1 MLHNCPKG
9 KNFHWWCFL
18 CLLVLFLF
26 PVVLVVRLWLAVLRL
41 PLFRVVGV
49 VRPLALLGVLWL
61 LLVLLHFPLL
71 FPHPLQLVGVRVVA
85 RPVLSVVVGV
95 CNMLYQYNQSEMYT
109 DKDLKELRKYQDKNM
124 SCKGNDSRAELIN
137 DKCDYLI
144 MELLKLQAI
153 ISEPQLTAEQQKSY
167 NQRKQICN
175 TIWKQL
181 KRFNCGYDY
190 YIIRRNCNKIY
201 NEWRNNND

>member
-1 MLHNCPKG
+1 MH
-9 KNFHWWCFL
+9 
-18 CLLVLFLF
+18 
-26 PVVLVVRLWLAVLRL
+26 
-41 PLFRVVGV
+41 LFRVVGV
-49 VRPLALLGVLWL
+49 VRPLALRGVRWL
-61 LLVLLHFPLL
+61 LLVLLPFPLL
-71 FPHPLQLVGVRVVA
+71 FPRLLPLAVVQVVA

-124 SCKGNDSRAELIN
+124 CCKGNDSRAELIN

-144 MELLKLQAI
+144 MELLQLQAI

-167 NQRKQICN
+167 NQRKQISN

-201 NEWRNNND
+201 KEWRNNND

>member
-1 MLHNCPKG
+1 M
-9 KNFHWWCFL
+9 
-18 CLLVLFLF
+18 VLFLF
-26 PVVLVVRLWLAVLRL
+26 PVVLVVRWLSVVRRL

-61 LLVLLHFPLL
+61 LLVLLPFPLL
-71 FPHPLQLVGVRVVA
+71 FPRLLPLVGVRVVA

-144 MELLKLQAI
+144 MELLQLQAI
-153 ISEPQLTAEQQKSY
+153 ISEPQLTAEQQKNY

-175 TIWKQL
+175 TLWKQL

-190 YIIRRNCNKIY
+190 YIMRRNCNKIY
-201 NEWRNNND
+201 KEWRNNND

>member
-1 MLHNCPKG
+1 M
-9 KNFHWWCFL
+9 
-18 CLLVLFLF
+18 
-26 PVVLVVRLWLAVLRL
+26 

-61 LLVLLHFPLL
+61 LLVLLPFPLL
-71 FPHPLQLVGVRVVA
+71 FPRLLPLVGVRVVA

-124 SCKGNDSRAELIN
+124 CCKGNDSRAELIN
-137 DKCDYLI
+137 DKCDFLI
-144 MELLKLQAI
+144 MELLQLQAI
-153 ISEPQLTAEQQKSY
+153 ASEPQLTDLQRVRY
-167 NQRKQICN
+167 NSRKAVCN

-181 KRFNCGYDY
+181 KHFNCGYDY

-201 NEWRNNND
+201 KEWRNNND